1 MEATKLSG
9 RQLGSSSIEKESC
22 AVQTFRNKIQLPT
35 GRFKKNPWWLG
46 PFRELRFNICSRVEY
61 VVHHVLSWQEKR
73 STTYFN
79 LQGDDDREEAC
90 YTSSLVR
97 CGLQRHNA

>member
-35 GRFKKNPWWLG
+35 GRLKKTLG
-46 PFRELRFNICSRVEY
+46 GLVHFVSSALTF
-61 VVHHVLSWQEKR
+61 VVV
-73 STTYFN
+73 
-79 LQGDDDREEAC
+79 
-90 YTSSLVR
+90 
-97 CGLQRHNA
+97 